1 MNKFRISFKLATLL
15 FFVHCAGIYNKPTVI
30 ENKSIPVISKNI
42 RFEFTGFYFYDKEL
56 QLLKKEILHSG
67 FVETPHSPLLL
78 EVILEEKEVS
88 YKYGLLHAVNFVA
101 SLFTVGIIPY
111 YTITQHKI
119 TYRFS
124 ENAKISGSS
133 TQILELD
140 QLRGLSILPVTY
152 FFWPSNA
159 FDKSIL
165 DSWKVYEDLK

>member
-1 MNKFRISFKLATLL
+1 MNKVRIFFKLATFL
-15 FFVHCAGIYNKPTVI
+15 FYLHCAGIYNKPTPI
-30 ENKSIPVISKNI
+30 ENKSIPAISKNI
-42 RFEFTGFYFYDKEL
+42 RFEFTGFYFYKKEL
-56 QLLKKEILHSG
+56 QLLKKEILQSG
-67 FVETPHSPLLL
+67 FAETPNSPLLL

-88 YKYGLLHAVNFVA
+88 YKYEFLHAANFVA

-140 QLRGLSILPVTY
+140 QLRGLSMLPVTY